1 MGIYVRTRSWMELH
15 LHLGQMVGG
24 TGDGREGTRG
34 TPGQLAV
41 PFTLRSL
48 LYRHLSNLH
57 WAQFPCVVPPLPEDI
72 FGLCHSLASPYR
84 RGAHNTAVMTKS
96 RLLRGGSAEPLRAA
110 LWIQAASLAPTTF
123 VTLSELFNL
132 CFCFSLCK
140 KSVWEE
146 KYLAVLKWDCHG
158 VTGGKIYRPMPD
170 P

>member
-1 MGIYVRTRSWMELH
+1 MAERVHGAH
-15 LHLGQMVGG
+15 Q
-24 TGDGREGTRG
+24 
-34 TPGQLAV
+34 GQLAV

-48 LYRHLSNLH
+48 LYRHLRNLR
-57 WAQFPCVVPPLPEDI
+57 WAQSPCVVLPLPEDI

-84 RGAHNTAVMTKS
+84 RGAHNIAVMTKS
-96 RLLRGGSAEPLRAA
+96 RLLRGGSGEPLRAE

-158 VTGGKIYRPMPD
+158 IIGGKNLQTNARPLVRAPWLFNCYTCLCSLNL
-170 P
+170 PWGWP